1 MPERPRSSRLLP
13 APGPGPRRCARPR
26 LGSPRPGLLLVLVL
40 VLAGC
45 AGGRTG
51 QAPATTP
58 VTGSLP
64 AALMGAEGDPIVF
77 LVRHAERA
85 TDDPRDPTL
94 TPEGT
99 ERAELLATLLAG
111 AGITAI
117 YSTDWRRTR
126 LTAAPLA
133 EATGLPV
140 RIYDPGDSTAMAA
153 FAREVVE
160 EGGRVVVVGHSNT
173 VGPTVARLGGDPGTS
188 IADDEYDRL
197 YVVVPAA
204 PGGNGRTTLLRY
216 GRPWPGGG
224 ADGPLTNPAPPPPG
238 R

>member
-1 MPERPRSSRLLP
+1 MRGSHPSTSCRRRPGGHRASALLH
-13 APGPGPRRCARPR
+13 R
-26 LGSPRPGLLLVLVL
+26 LGLLALV

-45 AGGRTG
+45 MGG
-51 QAPATTP
+51 QADPGTAAPA
-58 VTGSLP
+58 LP
-64 AALMGAEGDPIVF
+64 LASMGAPGEPIVF

-94 TPEGT
+94 TPEGS
-99 ERAELLATLLAG
+99 ERAELLSTLLAD

-133 EATGLPV
+133 AATGLPV
-140 RIYDPGDSTAMAA
+140 RIYNPGDSASMET
-153 FAREVVE
+153 FARELME

-173 VGPTVARLGGDPGTS
+173 VGPTVARLGGDPGS
-188 IADDEYDRL
+188 PIAENEYDRI

-204 PGGNGRTTLLRY
+204 PGAGKTTLLRF
-216 GRPWPGGG
+216 GRPWPG
-224 ADGPLTNPAPPPPG
+224 
-238 R
+238 